1 MRHPKEVTLAVLA
14 LLLSVNAGLA
24 LPAPPDAVVAV
35 PYNPPEDQG
44 DQGGFILMTWDAVE
58 GADGYRIYREVAV
71 NYGLDEQGNVVEV
84 DTQFVLLPWHT
95 VEPME
100 PVVRVIVATLDSD
113 TNSLW
118 AVTTVQNTDDGPV
131 ESEPV
136 YFHLQVEG
144 IATGVQA
151 RSWGAV
157 KAALRQ
163 NSPTPTPSEGNTQDK
178 EGGNTQ

>member
-14 LLLSVNAGLA
+14 LLLSVNAGMA

-35 PYNPPEDQG
+35 PYQAEDQ
-44 DQGGFILMTWDAVE
+44 DGFILMTWDAVQ
-58 GADGYRIYREVAV
+58 GADGYRIYREVSV
-71 NYGLDEQGNVVEV
+71 NYRLDEQGNVVEV
-84 DTQFVLLPWHT
+84 DTQFALLPWHT

-100 PVVRVIVATLDSD
+100 PVVRVIVATLDRN
-113 TNSLW
+113 TNTRW

-136 YFHLQVEG
+136 YFHVQVEG

-163 NSPTPTPSEGNTQDK
+163 NSPTPTPSEGNTQD
-178 EGGNTQ
+178 